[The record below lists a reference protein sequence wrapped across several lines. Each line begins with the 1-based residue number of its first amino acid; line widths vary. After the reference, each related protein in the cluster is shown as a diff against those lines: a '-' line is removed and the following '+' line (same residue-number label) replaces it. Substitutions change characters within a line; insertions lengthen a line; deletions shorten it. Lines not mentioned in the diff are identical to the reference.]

1 VTYFFEWSRP
11 WGWKFQRCHHGHVKR
26 WIFGW
31 WSWGWISMDFGRWLD
46 GLLELAVR
54 KGASVTWE
62 FVMQAEEF
70 TDHMSTALK
79 EGEMHDDTN

>member
-1 VTYFFEWSRP
+1 
-11 WGWKFQRCHHGHVKR
+11 
-26 WIFGW
+26 
-31 WSWGWISMDFGRWLD
+31 MDFGRWLD